1 MELRAENV
9 TAGYGEKEILH
20 EVSLSVCGGEVVA
33 LLGPNGSGKSTL
45 IKCMSRTLKP
55 QSGSVTLNEQDLYM
69 LPQKQCAKYVSVVP
83 QFEYPV
89 FDFSVYEMVEM
100 ARYSW
105 GGYKS
110 ALNDRIVRDAL
121 EQMQLEEL
129 SERSFSSL
137 SGGEK
142 QRVLLARALAQ
153 TTEVLL
159 LDEPT
164 AHMDVGY
171 QISTFAHI
179 RQLARGGKAVL
190 TAVHDLNL
198 ASAFADKVGLM
209 YNGRMV
215 AFGNAEDVLMSDE
228 IERVYGARFIRS
240 RDPMTGS
247 LHLTPEFIPERSQTE
262 RPKRIHIIGGGGT
275 GAALLT
281 ELWQLGHRLSLG
293 ITHESDSDYLSASRL
308 SIPMASAPPFV
319 ELQEEHRKQ
328 AFELAKDAEVI
339 IVTSSPYGSGNLE
352 NLRLAMEL
360 IKAGKGVVLLKRAD
374 AKWDFTG
381 GQAEEMCEELLR
393 SGAKECDVDEVLLF
407 IGR

>member
-1 MELRAENV
+1 MELHAENI

-20 EVSLSVCGGEVVA
+20 EVSLSVRGGEVVA

-45 IKCMSRTLKP
+45 VKCMSRTLKP
-55 QSGSVTLNEQDLYM
+55 TNGRVMLNEQDLYM
-69 LPQKQCAKYVSVVP
+69 LPQKECAKHIAVVP

-100 ARYSW
+100 ARYAW
-105 GGYKS
+105 GGVKS
-110 ALNDRIVRDAL
+110 ASNDKIIRAAL
-121 EQMQLEEL
+121 GQMQLEEL

-142 QRVLLARALAQ
+142 QRVLFARALAQ

-179 RQLARGGKAVL
+179 RLLARGGKAVL

-198 ASAFADKVGLM
+198 ASAFADKAGLM
-209 YNGRMV
+209 YNGRVV

-281 ELWQLGHRLSLG
+281 ELWQLGHHLSLG
-293 ITHESDSDYLSASRL
+293 ITHESDSDFLSANRL
-308 SIPMASAPPFV
+308 NVPMISAPPFV
-319 ELQEEHRKQ
+319 ELREEHRKQ
-328 AFELAKDAEVI
+328 AFEMAMDAEVV

-352 NLRLAMEL
+352 NLRLALEL
-360 IKAGKGVVLLKRAD
+360 IKEGKEVVLIKRAD

-381 GQAEEMCEELLR
+381 GQAEKMREELIR
-393 SGAKECDVDEVLLF
+393 SGAKECDADEVLLF
-407 IGR
+407 IGG

>member
-1 MELRAENV
+1 MELCTESV

-20 EVSLSVCGGEVVA
+20 EVSLSVRSGEVVA

-55 QSGSVTLNEQDLYM
+55 KSGSVKLNAQDLYA
-69 LPQKQCAKYVSVVP
+69 LPQKGCAKYVSVVP
-83 QFEYPV
+83 QFENPV

-105 GGYKS
+105 GGDKS
-110 ALNDRIVRDAL
+110 ISNDRIIRDAL

-142 QRVLLARALAQ
+142 QRVLFARALAQ

-179 RQLARGGKAVL
+179 RKLARGGKAIL

-198 ASAFADKVGLM
+198 ASAFADKAGLM
-209 YNGRMV
+209 YNGRVV
-215 AFGNAEDVLMSDE
+215 ALGNAEDVLMSDE

-281 ELWQLGHRLSLG
+281 ELWQLGHHLSLG
-293 ITHESDSDYLSASRL
+293 ITHESDSDFVSASRL

-319 ELQEEHRKQ
+319 ELREEHRKQ

-360 IKAGKGVVLLKRAD
+360 MKAGKQVVLQSRTD
-374 AKWDFTG
+374 TSWDFTG
-381 GQAEEMCEELLR
+381 GQAEEIWSKLFQL
-393 SGAKECDVDEVLLF
+393 GAKECDGEDF
-407 IGR
+407 ILMIS

>member
-1 MELRAENV
+1 MELRAQSV

-20 EVSLSVCGGEVVA
+20 DVSLSVRGGEVVA

-45 IKCMSRTLKP
+45 IKCMSRTLKLKR
-55 QSGSVTLNEQDLYM
+55 GSVKLNNQDVYA
-69 LPQKQCAKYVSVVP
+69 LPQKECAKHIAVVP

-100 ARYSW
+100 ARYAW
-105 GGYKS
+105 GGNKS
-110 ALNDRIVRDAL
+110 ASNDKIIRDAL
-121 EQMQLEEL
+121 KQMQLEEL

-142 QRVLLARALAQ
+142 QRVLFARAVTQ

-198 ASAFADKVGLM
+198 ASAFAEKAGLM

-228 IERVYGARFIRS
+228 IERVYGARFVRS

-247 LHLTPEFIPERSQTE
+247 LHLTPEFIPERSQTDC
-262 RPKRIHIIGGGGT
+262 PKRIHIIGGGGT

-281 ELWQLGHRLSLG
+281 ELWQLGHHLSLG
-293 ITHESDSDYLSASRL
+293 ITHESDSDFLSASRL
-308 SIPMASAPPFV
+308 SVPMICAPPFV
-319 ELQEEHRKQ
+319 ELREEHRKQ
-328 AFELAKDAEVI
+328 AFEMAKDAEVV

-352 NLRLAMEL
+352 NLRLVLEL
-360 IKAGKGVVLLKRAD
+360 MKAGKRVILQRRTD
-374 AKWDFTG
+374 ASWDFTG
-381 GQAEEMCEELLR
+381 GEAKELWNNLTQLGAEECDEE
-393 SGAKECDVDEVLLF
+393 EF
-407 IGR
+407 ILMISR

>member
-1 MELRAENV
+1 MELHAENI

-20 EVSLSVCGGEVVA
+20 EVSLSVRGGEVVA

-55 QSGSVTLNEQDLYM
+55 TNGRVMLNEQDLYM
-69 LPQKQCAKYVSVVP
+69 LPQKECAKHIAVVP

-100 ARYSW
+100 ARYAW
-105 GGYKS
+105 GGDKS
-110 ALNDRIVRDAL
+110 ASNDRIIRGAL

-142 QRVLLARALAQ
+142 QRVLFARALAQ

-198 ASAFADKVGLM
+198 ASAFADKAGLM

-281 ELWQLGHRLSLG
+281 ELWQLGHHLSLG
-293 ITHESDSDYLSASRL
+293 ITHESDSDFLSANRL
-308 SIPMASAPPFV
+308 NVPMISAPPFV
-319 ELQEEHRKQ
+319 ELREEHRKQ
-328 AFELAKDAEVI
+328 AFEMAMDAEVV

-352 NLRLAMEL
+352 NLRLALEL
-360 IKAGKGVVLLKRAD
+360 IKEGKEVVLIKRAD

-381 GQAEEMCEELLR
+381 GQAEKMREELIR
-393 SGAKECDVDEVLLF
+393 SGAKECDADEVLLF
-407 IGR
+407 IGG